1 MDLPALLSIKAN
13 MDPARKTPDTFQV
26 RKPTPKVYPILAF
39 YSKKFKF
46 IIFLILRYT
55 IPPPLRIIDDSCK
68 RHCPGFLQIAGKL
81 SSINTN
87 NTIKMYLTKLKNSI
101 LAASV
106 VAMLGAC
113 SSSENKS
120 VFNGTLQADGIED
133 MVFNYAPDYDLMSVS
148 TIQITP
154 DSLGNFTFPD
164 SLLVNDDLHTQIL
177 ADNDYFGLYLE
188 KGKSVNANIDRN
200 ADGKLTITF
209 TGDNADI
216 NTYYNALCQAF
227 DSMKYFSPDPEGGSS
242 LDEYFATLEKEN
254 SEVRKGL
261 DAIKDP
267 EKRAYYEKMT
277 DRMYTWTKIR
287 LLMDRAFEQG
297 IDVKEIPEY
306 VQLVGTIDPNDDM
319 SLMCTLIFPWLNMQT
334 KSDEKDALANS
345 IEQLHILDKNITNEN
360 TRKVM
365 LNQLP
370 YVFFAYSQPTMEQA
384 ETYMKEYSKVAE
396 KYPELI
402 ERYNLRKESIKEIEA
417 GDALPYDPVIE
428 TPDGK
433 KAKLSDFKGKVTYI
447 DFWATWCGPC
457 CKQIPYLEKLVE
469 KMKDNK
475 DVVFVSISSDTD
487 REAWLN
493 KLKKDNPTWPQ
504 YILPAEE
511 CENFFSSM
519 NITGIP
525 RFIILNADGTIAQP
539 NALRPSDEAIESQIL
554 SAVK

>member
-1 MDLPALLSIKAN
+1 MQSPQTD
-13 MDPARKTPDTFQV
+13 
-26 RKPTPKVYPILAF
+26 
-39 YSKKFKF
+39 
-46 IIFLILRYT
+46 
-55 IPPPLRIIDDSCK
+55 
-68 RHCPGFLQIAGKL
+68 
-81 SSINTN
+81 NTN
-87 NTIKMYLTKLKNSI
+87 NTNKMYPTKLKNTL

-106 VAMLGAC
+106 AATLAAC
-113 SSSENKS
+113 SPGENKP
-120 VFNGTLQADGIED
+120 VFNGNVQADGIDD
-133 MVFNYAPDYDLMSVS
+133 MVFNYAPDYDFMSVS

-164 SLLVNDDLHTQIL
+164 SLLTGDALHTQIL
-177 ADNDYFGLYLE
+177 ADNDYFGIFLE
-188 KGKSVNANIDRN
+188 KGKSVNAKITRDG
-200 ADGKLTITF
+200 DGKLSIAF

-227 DSMKYFSPDPEGGSS
+227 DSMKYFSPDPGESPS

-254 SEVRKGL
+254 ADVRKGL

-267 EKRAYYEKMT
+267 GSRAYYEKMT

-287 LLMDRAFEQG
+287 LLMDRADEQNA
-297 IDVKEIPEY
+297 DVRENPDY

-334 KSDEKDALANS
+334 KSDKGDALANS

-384 ETYMKEYSKVAE
+384 DTYMKEYSKVAA

-402 ERYNLRKESIKEIEA
+402 ERYNLRKQSIKVIAA

-433 KAKLSDFKGKVTYI
+433 KGKLSDFKGKVTYI

-469 KMKDNK
+469 KMKGNG
-475 DVVFVSISSDTD
+475 DVAFVSVSSDTD
-487 REAWLN
+487 RDAWLN
-493 KLKKDNPTWPQ
+493 KLKKDNPAWPQ

-511 CENFFSSM
+511 CDKFFSSM

-539 NALRPSDEAIESQIL
+539 DALRPSDEAVESQIL